1 MAIGF
6 SGIGAG
12 ADWNSIIN
20 QLMQIESQPLTRL
33 QSRESDIDQQISDFG
48 RVKSSIDTFQ
58 SAIDGLRDGT
68 SFALFSG
75 VSTDDSVLTLETS
88 SAAAASS
95 YDVVVTQLAS
105 NDKIAS
111 SAYADST
118 TTAVGTGSLSF
129 TVNGQTMNLTVDGS
143 NNTLAGLRDA
153 INNASDNPGVTA
165 TILNEVSGSRLILTS
180 TETGTANAISIGVV
194 DADDGN
200 NADSSGLSR
209 LFYIG
214 AGGDGLAEQISTAQD
229 ALLTIDGF
237 DIESTSNSVTD
248 AISGVTLQLA
258 SIGSAS
264 IDIERDN
271 SQIEEKISGFVDAYN
286 SLMDDFETFQ
296 VTSLEND
303 SGLRRMRQGFVDI
316 LNQAASLGGANSY
329 LFEIGITRDKLGKL
343 SLDSAE
349 LTDALA
355 GDFNKVS
362 QLFSDDA
369 TGFAT
374 RFYDFADQLL
384 GVGGIIDSRSES
396 LDSQK
401 RSVQT
406 QIERQQLHLDV
417 YEKTLVEQFM
427 SLDQTMATLQNTSS
441 YLSAQL
447 SNL

>member
-75 VSTDDSVLTLETS
+75 VSTDDNVLTLETS

-316 LNQAASLGGANSY
+316 LNQAASLDGANSY